1 MNRHLGIPA
10 KVVAGIALCILLSIS
25 TSCEYFDPLDPFNR
39 GVTDTAITWE
49 KRMGDNG
56 EDRGMSVEQTVD
68 GGYIITGYTQKFP
81 TPGDFDVWLIK
92 TDSSGNKEWD
102 KPFGGSGDDRGYSG
116 QQTADGGYIITGYT
130 NSKGAGG
137 NDVWLIKIKPDTEG
151 EIEWDQTYGGTK
163 GEKGSFVQQTS
174 DGGYIITGATES
186 FVAPGDSTCD
196 LWLIKTD
203 SLGNEEWSS
212 TFGDIYSDWGYC
224 VRQTSDGGYIIGGL
238 TQSSSTDDNA
248 YLVKTNSLGNEQ
260 WSKKFGKSD
269 QLDGGTC
276 VLQTTDGE
284 YVLAGYT
291 HSYGAGGFDV
301 WMIKTDDTGSKLWDE
316 TFGGGAWDQADCV
329 QQTMDGGYIIAGM
342 TRSGV
347 FGAFWEDV
355 WLIKTDASGEEQ
367 WNKDFGGDAIDHGR
381 SVQQTAD
388 GGYIIV
394 GDTNSFSGGT
404 NLFLI
409 YYKP

>member
-1 MNRHLGIPA
+1 M
-10 KVVAGIALCILLSIS
+10 
-25 TSCEYFDPLDPFNR
+25 
-39 GVTDTAITWE
+39 
-49 KRMGDNG
+49 
-56 EDRGMSVEQTVD
+56 
-68 GGYIITGYTQKFP
+68 
-81 TPGDFDVWLIK
+81 
-92 TDSSGNKEWD
+92 
-102 KPFGGSGDDRGYSG
+102 
-116 QQTADGGYIITGYT
+116 
-130 NSKGAGG
+130 
-137 NDVWLIKIKPDTEG
+137 IKIKPDTEG
-151 EIEWDQTYGGTK
+151 EIEWDKTFGDTK
-163 GEKGSFVQQTS
+163 GEKGSFVQQAS

-186 FVAPGDSTCD
+186 FVAPGDTTCD

-301 WMIKTDDTGSKLWDE
+301 WMIKTDDTGSKLWDK

-367 WNKDFGGDAIDHGR
+367 WNKDFGGDAVDWGR

-404 NLFLI
+404 NLYLI